1 MYKLYVC
8 ALTCMSLSVVVSGG
22 EGGVQLH
29 HFKGDQ
35 MSDISWHHILCCR
48 ARLIVSDL
56 QSYVT

>member
-1 MYKLYVC
+1 
-8 ALTCMSLSVVVSGG
+8 MSLSVLSVVVSGG

-35 MSDISWHHILCCR
+35 MSDISWHHILCSR

>member
-1 MYKLYVC
+1 
-8 ALTCMSLSVVVSGG
+8 MSLLSVVVSGG
-22 EGGVQLH
+22 GGGGGVQLH

-35 MSDISWHHILCCR
+35 MSDISWHHILCSR